1 MCMTLC
7 FTQNG
12 LAKWQEVYTFI
23 LADIVTANLG
33 SCAAYTCR
41 KSIATSIVR

>member
-1 MCMTLC
+1 MCMILC

-23 LADIVTANLG
+23 LADTVTAILG
-33 SCAAYTCR
+33 SCAAYICR
-41 KSIATSIVR
+41 KLIATSIVR